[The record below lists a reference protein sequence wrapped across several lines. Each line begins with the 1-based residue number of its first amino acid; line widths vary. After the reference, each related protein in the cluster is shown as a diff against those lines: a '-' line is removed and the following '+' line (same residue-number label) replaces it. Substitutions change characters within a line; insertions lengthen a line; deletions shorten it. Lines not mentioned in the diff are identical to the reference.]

1 MATLPTVGILVH
13 RTLTACKK
21 SLRYFWG
28 LIFWMPCFGRARYPG
43 PREPSGPPGARLS
56 SSMLV
61 DGFQEVIWRW
71 SLKPSWHLFHTD
83 IFVPGCHHS
92 RGSSRGW
99 CGKSLW
105 CSFVASR
112 DYHSLLCSTHSYP
125 WVTEVLPT
133 FLSSTDAKGL
143 RMTPTSWR

>member
-1 MATLPTVGILVH
+1 
-13 RTLTACKK
+13 
-21 SLRYFWG
+21 
-28 LIFWMPCFGRARYPG
+28 
-43 PREPSGPPGARLS
+43 
-56 SSMLV
+56 MLV

-83 IFVPGCHHS
+83 PFVPGCHHS
-92 RGSSRGW
+92 KESCRRW

-105 CSFVASR
+105 CSSVTSH
-112 DYHSLLCSTHSYP
+112 DCHSLLCSTHSAAVVLREWFYP

-133 FLSSTDAKGL
+133 FLSSMDAKGL